1 MFNPLTRRT
10 DSSMTHRSTQRAGR
24 DHRAETTTP
33 VRAAATGNARVS
45 SELEILLAL
54 GAAHGEQALV
64 AALHRAVAFR
74 LFRIADV
81 RAILAAGAGTP
92 QPRPACDAFILDLPV
107 APTRSLDAYKISGVI
122 EWWRH
127 VVTTTSAT

>member
-1 MFNPLTRRT
+1 MIHRSSFGLQDSCRKRYLGGVLNVANSHSTMFNPLTRRT

-74 LFRIADV
+74 
-81 RAILAAGAGTP
+81 
-92 QPRPACDAFILDLPV
+92 C
-107 APTRSLDAYKISGVI
+107 
-122 EWWRH
+122 
-127 VVTTTSAT
+127 SA